1 MERLYR
7 HTEEVYMIFLLSS
20 LDRVVMASL
29 VVPSSYVGHDS
40 RFIVTLV
47 SGKIVADILHRW
59 LAPEEFRNIASMD
72 ADFSAQLS
80 PIAQTYLSHG
90 T

>member
-1 MERLYR
+1 
-7 HTEEVYMIFLLSS
+7 
-20 LDRVVMASL
+20 MASL
-29 VVPSSYVGHDS
+29 VVPASYVGHDS

-72 ADFSAQLS
+72 ADFSA
-80 PIAQTYLSHG
+80 
-90 T
+90 